1 MNSDAADFLS
11 GREHNN
17 ASAAF
22 RIWPHLIAA
31 TTALA
36 HSTDAIP
43 YPTVAAALEGLR
55 AKAGVSVRN
64 ESGFTVVQ
72 DSAAM
77 TIWTFTPAGHAAHP
91 AVVRRAIVQRGND
104 IFVDMQVKCE
114 AAKPACDTLTAEFQA
129 LTEQMRQSLNR
140 GRAR

>member
-1 MNSDAADFLS
+1 MHRLLLGLGFA
-11 GREHNN
+11 
-17 ASAAF
+17 
-22 RIWPHLIAA
+22 LIAA

-36 HSTDAIP
+36 QPADAIP

-55 AKAGVSVRN
+55 TKGGVNVKT
-64 ESGFTVVQ
+64 ESGFTVIE
-72 DSAAM
+72 DARAM
-77 TIWTFTPAGHAAHP
+77 AIWTFTAAGHAAHP
-91 AVVRRAIVQRGND
+91 AVVRRAVVQRGDN

-114 AAKPACDTLTAEFQA
+114 AGKPACDTLTAEFQA